1 MSILNIYTH
10 IYSYILQYMDGK
22 YWTNIVKPC
31 GVLRHVLFCLYEYRG
46 FYGVMWVLYGL
57 ISDQDGLY
65 IFASPPSKFVIR
77 CCVPQNLIR
86 KKVLMNLWCESWKQ
100 TKAWMPITLEQ
111 KVVVMVEQSQ
121 CKWHVKPQWHLITR
135 QLRLHHNH
143 IAQLHE
149 WNAIW
154 HSVGVSPGYSLNII
168 GSSKYHNLQHS
179 WYKIGGICIKKYT
192 LWEIVFA
199 SDCLSKPIRWLEQFM
214 SAA

>member
-1 MSILNIYTH
+1 
-10 IYSYILQYMDGK
+10 
-22 YWTNIVKPC
+22 
-31 GVLRHVLFCLYEYRG
+31 
-46 FYGVMWVLYGL
+46 
-57 ISDQDGLY
+57 
-65 IFASPPSKFVIR
+65 
-77 CCVPQNLIR
+77 
-86 KKVLMNLWCESWKQ
+86 MNLWCESWKQ

-199 SDCLSKPIRWLEQFM
+199 SDLVAGTIHVSSLIAVTISQPSKIFLNTHWDKLKAFVVLHLI
-214 SAA
+214 

>member
-1 MSILNIYTH
+1 MGLCEF
-10 IYSYILQYMDGK
+10 YMGWSVIK
-22 YWTNIVKPC
+22 MVFTYLP
-31 GVLRHVLFCLYEYRG
+31 LH
-46 FYGVMWVLYGL
+46 
-57 ISDQDGLY
+57 Q
-65 IFASPPSKFVIR
+65 ASSLLDVVFHKIWFK
-77 CCVPQNLIR
+77 